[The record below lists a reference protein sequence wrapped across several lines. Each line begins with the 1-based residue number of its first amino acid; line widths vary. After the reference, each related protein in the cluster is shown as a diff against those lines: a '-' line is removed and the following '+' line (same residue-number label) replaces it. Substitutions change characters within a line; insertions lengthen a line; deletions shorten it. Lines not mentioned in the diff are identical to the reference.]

1 MAGLPEKVSLDMG
14 YRSNSIAIGA
24 EIWEG
29 DERRK
34 FQFLESGDSLKGR
47 NLFTELPFLQNS
59 LPMPSFTE
67 CLDPIQ

>member
-1 MAGLPEKVSLDMG
+1 MMREMRRP
-14 YRSNSIAIGA
+14 IGA

-34 FQFLESGDSLKGR
+34 FQFLESTDSLNHSMVGPLQR
-47 NLFTELPFLQNS
+47 IAFLVDS

-67 CLDPIQ
+67 CLDPIQRRGVFLH